1 VQRLG
6 YFLLGLLIPAWIL
19 CSWAQAATRFF
30 IDFDNTIV
38 ETRSWM
44 GGTFV
49 TKFVLFRIGARHS
62 LLENDLIEPEIIEV
76 TPIEMERMRS
86 ELALNE
92 RTPGNIATHFTL
104 SDGSMIIPGHYFIR
118 PLESHINFRSHS
130 DLSKNHLLDQLNLA
144 LGKAPQDAWKG
155 PFFEVLRTL
164 LSHEE
169 SVPTVAILTARDQK
183 REFIQFW
190 QRLKDL
196 NYIEHIPNPDLHFGV
211 NAPAFDIYGGY
222 NENAKRK
229 RGVLEDAIK
238 SMLKVPVNEHDLTLA
253 PSGRGFRPQ
262 HSVIFVDDQ
271 ESNLEQAIELFRRY
285 ARLNPNPRVPIKF
298 GVFSMGS
305 ETEMRSARRPRF
317 GIMREDGTFRPATP
331 GEIHGELKPKC
342 STVLGQA
349 AQEDRFS

>member
-1 VQRLG
+1 MQQLG
-6 YFLLGLLIPAWIL
+6 HFLLGLVIPACVF

-30 IDFDNTIV
+30 IDFDNTVV
-38 ETRSWM
+38 ETRYGM
-44 GGTFV
+44 GGSFV
-49 TKFVLFRIGARHS
+49 TKFVLFRIGVRHS

-76 TPIEMERMRS
+76 TPFDMERMRS
-86 ELALNE
+86 ELAPNE
-92 RTPGNIATHFTL
+92 RTPGNIATRFTL
-104 SDGSMIIPGHYFIR
+104 SNGSMIIPGHYLIR
-118 PLESHINFRSHS
+118 PFESHIYFRSHS
-130 DLSKNHLLDQLNLA
+130 DPTKNHLLEQLNLA
-144 LGKAPQDAWKG
+144 LEKTPRDAWKG
-155 PFFEVLRTL
+155 PFFEVLKTL

-169 SVPTVAILTARDQK
+169 SASAVAILTARDQK
-183 REFIQFW
+183 PEFIQFW

-211 NAPAFDIYGGY
+211 NSPAFDIYGGY

-238 SMLKVPVNEHDLTLA
+238 LMLKVPVGEHDMTLA
-253 PSGRGFRPQ
+253 PSGRGLRPQ
-262 HSVIFVDDQ
+262 HSIIFVDDQ
-271 ESNLEQAIELFRRY
+271 ETNLEQAIELFRRY
-285 ARLNPNPRVPIKF
+285 ARMNPNPRVPIKF

>member
-1 VQRLG
+1 VQGLG
-6 YFLLGLLIPAWIL
+6 HFLLGLLVPALML
-19 CSWAQAATRFF
+19 CSLAQAATRFF

-38 ETRSWM
+38 ETRSRM

-49 TKFVLFRIGARHS
+49 TKFVLFRIGARHT

-118 PLESHINFRSHS
+118 PFESHIYFRSHS
-130 DLSKNHLLDQLNLA
+130 DPSKNHLLNQLNLA
-144 LGKAPQDAWKG
+144 LGKAPRDAWKG
-155 PFFEVLRTL
+155 PFFEVLKTL
-164 LSHEE
+164 LSNED
-169 SVPTVAILTARDQK
+169 SVPAVAILTARDQK

-196 NYIEHIPNPDLHFGV
+196 NYIEHTPNPDLHFGV

-229 RGVLEDAIK
+229 RGILEDAIK
-238 SMLKVPVNEHDLTLA
+238 SMLKVPVNEQDMTLA
-253 PSGRGFRPQ
+253 PSGRGLRPQ
-262 HSVIFVDDQ
+262 HSIIFVDDQ
-271 ESNLEQAIELFRRY
+271 ESNLQQAVVLFRHY
-285 ARLNPNPRVPIKF
+285 ARMNPNPRVPIKF

-317 GIMREDGTFRPATP
+317 GIMREDGTFRQATP

-342 STVLGQA
+342 STTLGQI
-349 AQEDRFS
+349 AQED